1 MNNNMNSKI
10 KQMRRI
16 RGLSQ
21 SQLAKK
27 SGVSIKTLQKYET
40 GERDFNK
47 ARLDIVCKLAKA
59 LECEITDL
67 I

>member
-10 KQMRRI
+10 KQMRLS

-21 SQLAKK
+21 SQLAEK
-27 SGVSIKTLQKYET
+27 SNVSIKTIQKYES
-40 GERDFNK
+40 GERNINK

-59 LECEITDL
+59 LQCEITDL